1 MRRASLSLFTL
12 AVALGVAACG
22 GHEFEPP
29 DRGERVRE
37 AAATYAPSLFDS
49 ITWGAEEVRSLE
61 GNQVYIDKCRNCHGP
76 LGQGGTDYALA
87 RGLEV
92 PSLVAPDWPL
102 AVADSLHRAVYVG
115 HEEGM
120 PIYGDG
126 GISLREIDAVAGYI
140 LNVLRPDVLGA
151 TGG

>member
-1 MRRASLSLFTL
+1 MRQASLPVL
-12 AVALGVAACG
+12 AVVLAASVTACS

-29 DRGERVRE
+29 DRAERVRE
-37 AAATYAPSLFDS
+37 AAAVYAPSLFDT
-49 ITWGAEEVRSLE
+49 ITWSAEESRSRV

-76 LGQGGTDYALA
+76 VGRGGTDYAKG

-92 PSLVAPDWPL
+92 PSLVRPDWPL
-102 AVADSLHRAVYVG
+102 AVADSLHRAIYVG
-115 HEEGM
+115 HEQGM

-126 GISLREIDAVAGYI
+126 GISLREIDAVAGYV
-140 LNVLRPDVLGA
+140 LNVLRPDVLGQ